1 MTSYAGSNSSLKY
14 IYIILASFI
23 WGSLGVLG
31 KILFSFGLSSS
42 TVAFYRLF
50 LGFIFLAIILIISNP
65 SLFKIDFK
73 GLCLTA
79 ILGFICQFCFNW
91 SYFKSIDL
99 VGISTAVVLLY
110 TAPLFTT
117 ILSIIFY
124 KEKLTK
130 NKQIALLLCLIGCF
144 LTVTNG
150 NFKSLNFN
158 FAGIL
163 AGLSA
168 GICYGSMPIIS
179 KSIMTK
185 YHNFTILLYSFG
197 FGSLFLSFFSKPYE
211 IISHISSPYL
221 WMALI
226 ALGLFNAVLSYVF
239 YLKGLSLGA
248 SPSKASM
255 LCTLEVVVAA
265 FLAILFYGE
274 QIGLIKWIGISCVLF
289 AVIIIQRKDIEVAI

>member
-1 MTSYAGSNSSLKY
+1 MDSCISKNYSMRY

-23 WGSLGVLG
+23 WGSLGVTG
-31 KILFSFGLSSS
+31 KILFSYGLSTS

-50 LGFIFLAIILIISNP
+50 LGFIFLVIILLIFNP
-65 SLFKIDFK
+65 KLFKINFK

-91 SYFKSIDL
+91 AYFKSISI

-124 KEKLTK
+124 KEKFTF
-130 NKQIALLLCLIGCF
+130 NKKLALLLCLIGCF

-150 NFKSLNFN
+150 NLSRLNFN
-158 FAGIL
+158 ILGIII
-163 AGLSA
+163 GIIA

-179 KSIMTK
+179 KSLMGQ
-185 YHNFTILLYSFG
+185 YHSLTILLYSFG
-197 FGSLFLSFFSKPYE
+197 FGALFLSFFSNPFE
-211 IISHISSPYL
+211 ISRHITSPQL
-221 WMALI
+221 WFSLI
-226 ALGLFNAVLSYVF
+226 FLGLFNAVLSYIL
-239 YLKGLSLGA
+239 YLKGLALGA

-255 LCTLEVVVAA
+255 LCTLEVVVSSI
-265 FLAILFYGE
+265 LAILVYNE
-274 QIGLIKWIGISCVLF
+274 PIGIVKGLGISSVLL
-289 AVIIIQRKDIEVAI
+289 AVLIIQKPELQK